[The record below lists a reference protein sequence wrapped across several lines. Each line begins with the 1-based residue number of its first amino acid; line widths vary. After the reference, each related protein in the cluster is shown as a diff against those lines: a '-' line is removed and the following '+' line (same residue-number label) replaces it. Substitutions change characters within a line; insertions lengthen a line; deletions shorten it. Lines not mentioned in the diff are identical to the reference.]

1 MGIAKVNLSD
11 WSLVLALGLSVFF
24 GICLFPQKILHE
36 DKNPLNRFLIRIYRP
51 MIKGVLKWRRLTVM
65 VALLAVAGTWYPMT
79 RAGSEFMPPLNEGDL
94 LYMPTTL
101 PGISITKAKEL
112 LQQTDKIIQRFPEV
126 KTTLG
131 KIGRAET
138 STDPAPLSMIETVIM
153 LRPQKEYEIIE
164 TPRFFSDWP
173 GWLKQPL
180 TWIWPEKKN
189 GKILREWRKKKDRPI
204 LRRLARLDQSPDD
217 PDSAPRA
224 VYHHAGADR

>member
-164 TPRFFSDWP
+164 TPRFFQT
-173 GWLKQPL
+173 G
-180 TWIWPEKKN
+180 
-189 GKILREWRKKKDRPI
+189 
-204 LRRLARLDQSPDD
+204 
-217 PDSAPRA
+217 RA
-224 VYHHAGADR
+224 G